1 MKNKIFTILVLTML
15 SLPIQ
20 VWAVDDVLDSAPVQE
35 ENVINQKTDEEI
47 EEQPITSYKQT
58 SAPYKQPVSKKK
70 IVLKFLAA
78 MGGVTISSLI
88 LYVGLS
94 LYNKLRSGHI
104 NKINTQEGETSLKTP
119 DDLDEAIKTFLEKT
133 KWN

>member
-35 ENVINQKTDEEI
+35 ENVINQKTDEEV
-47 EEQPITSYKQT
+47 EELTSYKQI

-119 DDLDEAIKTFLEKT
+119 DDMDEAIKTFLEKT

>member
-20 VWAVDDVLDSAPVQE
+20 VWAVDDVHDSAPVQE
-35 ENVINQKTDEEI
+35 ENVINQKTDEEV
-47 EEQPITSYKQT
+47 EELTSYKQT

-119 DDLDEAIKTFLEKT
+119 DDIDEAIKTFLEKT